1 MIQTMQSELFRIR
14 KSRLFWVCLVLA
26 AFFVFALALTFYHN
40 SVNGMLP
47 VISLVSFTEFL
58 FSDYS
63 LIFPLTLFLCLYFT
77 EDFHTGTYS
86 ITLSKG
92 TSRVHLFFG
101 KLLAS
106 WGGVLFFLFVCF
118 DVAYLSILMMGASRY
133 DIEYS
138 FSAIGVFLLFQCLC
152 FLGYTAF
159 LNLLSY
165 LLRHRIIVTI
175 TAFFMLGVLYL
186 YTLTMKEFLKSA
198 FAKLFE
204 IETQVMQLYEKA
216 ADGDMKNLE
225 LAAYYQEQL
234 ETHDFYSIDTAI
246 ERVANGLGLLAIG
259 LDRPIIEMSGGQR
272 AKVILAKLLLE
283 KPDVLLLDEP
293 TNFLDKDHVAWLAE
307 YLSSLEN
314 AFLVVSHDFDFLDK
328 IANRI
333 CDIDNDTITKYYG
346 TYSEFLRKKTLL
358 REDYIRQYSAQQK
371 EIKKTEEFIRKNI
384 AGRKAKMARGR
395 QKQLDRMDKMEALE
409 QKEIIPHFHFP
420 VLPLTNTEHL
430 LVKHLAVGYHYP
442 VLSDIDFSIKGG
454 QKVVITGFNGIGKS
468 TLLKTLIG
476 QIPSMQ
482 GHFKFS
488 DQVTFGYF
496 EQDLI
501 WDEPEQTPIQIV
513 SNVHPDMVIKD
524 VRKHLARC
532 GISSK
537 HAMQAIGTLSGG
549 EQAKVKMC
557 LLTLI
562 PCNFLIMDEPT
573 NHLDVQAKEA
583 LKSALM
589 DFAGTVLLVSH
600 EEAFYREWAQRVI
613 SVEK

>member
-1 MIQTMQSELFRIR
+1 MSLLEITG
-14 KSRLFWVCLVLA
+14 
-26 AFFVFALALTFYHN
+26 LTH
-40 SVNGMLP
+40 
-47 VISLVSFTEFL
+47 SFGE
-58 FSDYS
+58 
-63 LIFPLTLFLCLYFT
+63 
-77 EDFHTGTYS
+77 
-86 ITLSKG
+86 
-92 TSRVHLFFG
+92 
-101 KLLAS
+101 
-106 WGGVLFFLFVCF
+106 
-118 DVAYLSILMMGASRY
+118 
-133 DIEYS
+133 
-138 FSAIGVFLLFQCLC
+138 
-152 FLGYTAF
+152 
-159 LNLLSY
+159 NLLYKNAGFTLNKMEHIGIVGQNGTGKSTLIKICTEQIIPDSGRVIWQPNITIGY
-165 LLRHRIIVTI
+165 LDQYAEIDH
-175 TAFFMLGVLYL
+175 
-186 YTLTMKEFLKSA
+186 TLTVKEFLKSA

-442 VLSDIDFSIKGG
+442 GHGRQSLGALMGIPSEPDLRTELHNARNPVIFTRIPLRALSWKRTAVAQTSNSEEEAAAMLYAKNSDDSGGRWIMGGAWDNFRWPGTKLPTRESLDRYFKNTPVFLLNKECHGAWLNSEALRRFSITRDTLDPENGSYFRDADG
-454 QKVVITGFNGIGKS
+454 EPTGYVHEAAVIPMLRSILSEMSMEELSGYAEAFA
-468 TLLKTLIG
+468 KTAG
-476 QIPSMQ
+476 
-482 GHFKFS
+482 
-488 DQVTFGYF
+488 
-496 EQDLI
+496 
-501 WDEPEQTPIQIV
+501 
-513 SNVHPDMVIKD
+513 
-524 VRKHLARC
+524 RC
-532 GISSK
+532 GITSVGDLPLYGVRAEPAYRILEDKESS
-537 HAMQAIGTLSGG
+537 ASG
-549 EQAKVKMC
+549 
-557 LLTLI
+557 
-562 PCNFLIMDEPT
+562 
-573 NHLDVQAKEA
+573 
-583 LKSALM
+583 
-589 DFAGTVLLVSH
+589 
-600 EEAFYREWAQRVI
+600 
-613 SVEK
+613 

>member
-1 MIQTMQSELFRIR
+1 MSLLEIDG
-14 KSRLFWVCLVLA
+14 
-26 AFFVFALALTFYHN
+26 LTH
-40 SVNGMLP
+40 
-47 VISLVSFTEFL
+47 SFGE
-58 FSDYS
+58 
-63 LIFPLTLFLCLYFT
+63 
-77 EDFHTGTYS
+77 
-86 ITLSKG
+86 
-92 TSRVHLFFG
+92 
-101 KLLAS
+101 
-106 WGGVLFFLFVCF
+106 
-118 DVAYLSILMMGASRY
+118 
-133 DIEYS
+133 
-138 FSAIGVFLLFQCLC
+138 
-152 FLGYTAF
+152 
-159 LNLLSY
+159 N
-165 LLRHRIIVTI
+165 
-175 TAFFMLGVLYL
+175 VLYKNAGFTL
-186 YTLTMKEFLKSA
+186 NKGEHIGIVGQNGTGKSTLIKICTEQIIPDSGRIVWQPNTTVGYLDQYAEIDHSLTMKEFLKSA
-198 FAKLFE
+198 FSKLFDME
-204 IETQVMQLYEKA
+204 AQAMELYEKA
-216 ADGDMKNLE
+216 ADGDMKSLE
-225 LAAYYQEQL
+225 LAAHYQEQL
-234 ETHDFYSIDTAI
+234 EAHDFYSIDTAI

-259 LDRPIIEMSGGQR
+259 LDRSIAEMSGGQR

-293 TNFLDKDHVAWLAE
+293 TNFLDKDHVTWLAE
-307 YLSSLEN
+307 YLSALEN
-314 AFLVVSHDFDFLDK
+314 AFLVVSHDYGFLDK

-358 REDYIRQYSAQQK
+358 REDYVRQYAAQQK

-395 QKQLDRMDKMEALE
+395 QKQLDRMEKMEALD
-409 QKEIIPHFHFP
+409 QKEIIPYFHFP

-442 VLSDIDFSIKGG
+442 VLSNIEFGIKGG

-476 QIPSMQ
+476 EIPSMQ

-488 DQVTFGYF
+488 DQVTIGYF
-496 EQDLI
+496 EQDLE
-501 WDEPEQTPIQIV
+501 WKEPELTPIQIV
-513 SNVHPDMVIKD
+513 ANAYPNMVTKD

-557 LLTLI
+557 LLTLT

-583 LKSALM
+583 LKTALST
-589 DFAGTVLLVSH
+589 FAGTVLLVSH
-600 EEAFYREWAQRVI
+600 EEAFYRDWTQRI
-613 SVEK
+613 INIEKK